1 MKLAIRKPSQS
12 LSKAYAKQSV
22 GQDQMDAFCRALER
36 LFSRLDENET
46 EEHQKNIVASFLN
59 ESFYGNA
66 PLWGR
71 TFEINTRE
79 RIDLAIHSGPSAE
92 TPVGV
97 VLETKRV
104 RSNEMMT
111 ALTPNVKA
119 LHELILYYFEERE
132 KHANITVSQL
142 VATDVYNWFLFDENE
157 FRRVFYDNT
166 KLRKLYD
173 IKRQQKKD
181 NPFFYAETARI
192 LREMDDELPVT
203 VLNLRD
209 AHEAIRALSK
219 PDTVEAASRVLIP
232 VFKLF
237 SPEHLL
243 KLPFANDANTL
254 NQGFYHELLHILGL
268 HEVANGGQKFIERLH
283 PGQRHD
289 GSLLENTINILRV
302 DGILDDL
309 PTRDD
314 YGTTTDGQ
322 LTGVALELC
331 ITWLNRVLFLKL
343 LEGQLV
349 RMTSGGVRFMAPA
362 NLREFDE
369 LNELFFE
376 VLAVPEHNRAEGI
389 TKRYGPIPYLNSS
402 LFEITALERKA
413 VKINELKDRLELPLS
428 ARTVLKDQHG
438 KRRTGNLPTLNYL
451 LSFLD
456 AYDFATDGPA
466 EIQPDNKT
474 LINAAVL
481 GLIFEKLNGYRDGS
495 FFTPGFITMFMV
507 RDVLHRAVIARF
519 NDRYNWNCMAVNEL
533 YNKLDRVDIGEAN
546 ALINSLRIC
555 DPAVGSGHF
564 LVSALNELIALKAQ
578 LGILCDRD
586 GRRIRHS
593 VTIEN
598 DELIVTDEDGL
609 PFQYRAPSYSP
620 PVFRGGGAVGVSFRP
635 TEMQRVQETL
645 FHEKQTIIE
654 NCLFGVDINPNSV
667 NICRLRLWIELL
679 KCAYFSMNNE
689 QSSVNNE
696 PSDGRIQ
703 GKSAKGK
710 VENWS
715 LQTLPNLDIN
725 IKVGNS
731 LVGQTDVGAGFEVL
745 TPRLEQA
752 ILEYRQ
758 WVQDYKH
765 ASDKELKRGIR
776 QRIED
781 IKTVFAN
788 HLTTADKGL
797 KTRLDK
803 LTEEFIQKYQTQ
815 QLFGDALTPA
825 QVRERQKLQT
835 ALDTLAVD
843 LDAARNNPIYNRAFE
858 WRYAFPEVLDNAG
871 QFAGFDVVVGN
882 PPYIRH
888 ELIAPLKPHLL
899 KTYPNVA
906 AGTADLYV
914 YFVELGMNLLREGGY
929 FSYIIPNKW
938 MRAGYGA
945 GLRRWLKTLTI
956 NRITDFGDL
965 PVFDE
970 ATTYPSILTL
980 QKKNS
985 VVVELPDGVEFQ
997 RPGASDAQN
1006 AIPGGANSATPN
1018 NPATP
1023 QLVLK
1028 AALVQTLDFSRV
1040 NADGLTRYL
1049 ADHTFEMPLDALAD
1063 NGWTLSDATT
1073 QQLLRKLRAAGKPLR
1088 EYVQDKIYRGVLTGL
1103 NEAFVIDEPTRARLV
1118 AEDARSAEVIK
1129 PFLAGRDI
1137 KRYQTPVADKFL
1149 IFTRRGINI
1158 EEYPAILAYLE
1169 QFKDRLTPK
1178 PRDHKGGWAGRK
1190 EGRYRWFEIQDAVDY
1205 YAEFEK
1211 PKIML
1216 PDIAIKC
1223 QATYET
1229 GVNYCGDTS
1238 FVIPVDDKFLLAVL
1252 NSSPVLFFYA
1262 NIASSIRGGYL
1273 RFKPMYFSQIPI
1285 PEASAE
1291 IQADISARVDVILA
1305 LKREDGKADTS
1316 AQEAEI
1322 DALVCGLYGVDA
1334 GEIAG
1339 LT

>member
-1 MKLAIRKPSQS
+1 MKLAIRKPGQS

-22 GQDQMDAFCRALER
+22 GQDQIDAFCRALER

-79 RIDLAIHSGPSAE
+79 RIDLAIHSGPTAE

-132 KHANITVSQL
+132 KHANVAISQL
-142 VATDVYNWFLFDENE
+142 VATDVYNWFLFDEND

-209 AHEAIRALSK
+209 AHDAIRGLNR
-219 PDTVEAASRVLIP
+219 PDTAEAASRILIP

-268 HEVANGGQKFIERLH
+268 HEVANGGQKFIERLPVGH
-283 PGQRHD
+283 RFD

-314 YGTTTDGQ
+314 YGTATDEQ

-343 LEGQLV
+343 LEGQLG
-349 RMTSGGVRFMAPA
+349 RYSPGGARFMAPA
-362 NLREFDE
+362 SLREFDD

-376 VLAVPEHNRAEGI
+376 VLAVPEHSRAEGI
-389 TKRYGPIPYLNSS
+389 MNRYGPIPYLNSS

-428 ARTVLKDQHG
+428 AKTVLRDQHG
-438 KRRTGNLPTLNYL
+438 KRRTGQLPTLNYL
-451 LSFLD
+451 LGFLD

-519 NDRYNWNCMAVNEL
+519 NEQYGWTCQTVNDV
-533 YNKLDRVDIGEAN
+533 YNKLDRVDIRQAN
-546 ALINSLRIC
+546 AIINGLRIC

-578 LGILCDRD
+578 LGILCDSD
-586 GRRIRHS
+586 GRRIRHQI
-593 VTIEN
+593 TIEN
-598 DELIVTDEDGL
+598 DELIVTDEDGQ
-609 PFQYRAPSYSP
+609 PFQYRAPIAVSP
-620 PVFRGGGAVGVSFRP
+620 PPSFRGAGGEGYRP

-679 KCAYFSMNNE
+679 KCAYFRVESQKSKVE
-689 QSSVNNE
+689 
-696 PSDGRIQ
+696 GR
-703 GKSAKGK
+703 KSK
-710 VENWS
+710 VENLDTENDFRPS
-715 LQTLPNLDIN
+715 TFDLQTTLQTLPNLDIN

-731 LVGQTDVGAGFEVL
+731 LVGQTDVGAGFEVM

-752 ILEYRQ
+752 IAEYRQ

-776 QRIED
+776 KRIED
-781 IKTVFAN
+781 IQGVFAN

-797 KTRLDK
+797 KIRLDK
-803 LTEEFIQKYQTQ
+803 LTAEFIQKYQTQ

-825 QVRERQKLQT
+825 QLKERQKLQT

-858 WRYAFPEVLDNAG
+858 WRYAFPEVMDDAG

-888 ELIAPLKPHLL
+888 ELIAPLKPHLQ

-914 YFVELGMNLLREGGY
+914 YFVELGMNILRDGGY

-956 NRITDFGDL
+956 TRITDFGDL

-980 QKKNS
+980 QKPVAS
-985 VVVELPDGVEFQ
+985 GQWQV
-997 RPGASDAQN
+997 ASDVKLRVTN
-1006 AIPGGANSATPN
+1006 EEPGQELTTNHLPLT
-1018 NPATP
+1018 TM
-1023 QLVLK
+1023 K
-1028 AALVQTLDFSRV
+1028 AALVQTLDFSHV
-1040 NADGLTRYL
+1040 NGNGLADYL
-1049 ADHTFEMPLDALAD
+1049 ADRTFEMALDALPD

-1073 QQLLRKLRAAGKPLR
+1073 QTLLAKLRAAGKPLR
-1088 EYVQDKIYRGVLTGL
+1088 EYVNDKIYRGVLTGL

-1118 AEDARSAEVIK
+1118 AQDARSAEVIK

-1158 EEYPAILAYLE
+1158 EEYPAILAHLE
-1169 QFKDRLTPK
+1169 QFKDRLVPK
-1178 PRDHKGGWAGRK
+1178 PRDHKGAWAGRK
-1190 EGRYRWFEIQDAVDY
+1190 EGRYRWYEIQDAVDY
-1205 YAEFEK
+1205 YPEFDN
-1211 PKIML
+1211 PKLML
-1216 PDIAIKC
+1216 PDIAIRG
-1223 QATYET
+1223 QFIYDNA
-1229 GVNYCGDTS
+1229 GAYCTNTAYI
-1238 FVIPVDDKFLLAVL
+1238 IPVDDKYLMAVL
-1252 NSSPVLFFYA
+1252 NSSPVLFFYS
-1262 NIASSIRGGYL
+1262 NLTSTIRGGYL
-1273 RFKPMYFSQIPI
+1273 RFIRQYLEQIPI
-1285 PEASAE
+1285 PEASLAV
-1291 IQADISARVDVILA
+1291 QADLSARVEEILT
-1305 LKREDGKADTS
+1305 LKRADDKADTS
-1316 AQEAEI
+1316 AQEAAI
-1322 DALVCGLYGVDA
+1322 DLIVCGLYGIRA
-1334 GEIAG
+1334 EEIP
-1339 LT
+1339 